1 MSNMSK
7 SEDKVLQ
14 TFEDLCTVQRSMAFQ
29 PILVSLLNMDLG
41 WGNTMDSFFKSDQT
55 QCVVQLLSVYQEGRQ
70 DGMKHVVSTSCLCHS
85 LP

>member
-1 MSNMSK
+1 MYIDSYGL
-7 SEDKVLQ
+7 LQ
-14 TFEDLCTVQRSMAFQ
+14 EGQDQMAFASYQ
-29 PILVSLLNMDLG
+29 
-41 WGNTMDSFFKSDQT
+41 NTASIYMKLRGMMDSFFKSDQT